1 MLMRRR
7 SPRVAKKTKK
17 RERGIVE
24 RLMSEMVLCG
34 GLLYTRKQL
43 FDELLAEGFP
53 HRYVD
58 AFVFG
63 YLKAVEVTPDLFK
76 QNQAIRTA
84 IETETQQ
91 TFDAMSSTRGGI
103 SSIECPENHTTTRRS
118 KKKGKR

>member
-1 MLMRRR
+1 M
-7 SPRVAKKTKK
+7 AKKT
-17 RERGIVE
+17 RGIVE
-24 RLMSEMVLCG
+24 QLMSEMVLCG

-43 FDELLAEGFP
+43 FDELLAEGFLQ
-53 HRYVD
+53 HYVD

-63 YLKAVEVTPDLFK
+63 YLKTVEVTPHLFK

-103 SSIECPENHTTTRRS
+103 SSIGCPENHTTTRRS
-118 KKKGKR
+118 KKP